1 MNELYLDPLIFIL
14 TVAGKAL
21 LHGVAITYLLWIFY
35 LAVMNLKRVRDEG
48 KLAPLAYAFGVPVLK
63 VGLILDVIVNIFVM
77 TVLLLELPKEWL
89 VTTRLKRHNR
99 AGKGWR
105 YHFAQWCEQFLDP
118 FDPSGDHI

>member
-1 MNELYLDPLIFIL
+1 MNALYIESLIFVL
-14 TVAGKAL
+14 TAAGKAL
-21 LHGVAITYLLWIFY
+21 LRGVAITYLLWIFY
-35 LAVMNLKRVRDEG
+35 LAVMNLKQAQDNG
-48 KLAPLAYAFGVPVLK
+48 KLSILAYALGVPVLK
-63 VGLILDVIVNIFVM
+63 VGLILDVIVNVLVM